1 MYKHQPHPP
10 SLIKFLSS
18 PLARQRISKEINEQF
33 CHHLEKKQRVV
44 RLVTI
49 WSPHHLSLVPENPKY
64 QSASDDNE
72 CRDLRATR
80 IFLVIL
86 RDLRHTRARVTC
98 LIWLHAMP
106 RHYLENDDNTIAN
119 LHNSGRVIR
128 RNNYFT
134 HYTLTKNMPHRW
146 DDAQIFSISVE
157 ITC

>member
-64 QSASDDNE
+64 QSASDNNE

-98 LIWLHAMP
+98 LIWVHAMP
-106 RHYLENDDNTIAN
+106 RHYLGNDDNTIGSH
-119 LHNSGRVIR
+119 LHNSSRVIR

-134 HYTLTKNMPHRW
+134 HRPKICQQRW